1 MAGNRG
7 VLAQT
12 ARSSPLPLQARAE
25 IASFLELFS
34 GVPATTPVLQELC
47 QNPVYEE
54 ELLVHAL
61 SPDSRVVLSWITQEA
76 ARGRRLFLGTSVD
89 WQQWIATSEPWS
101 VDLPTL
107 VQGRQSY
114 VRQAAMAGHRA
125 DLTPAGL
132 LECVAWAKRT
142 WQAAVLGPCA
152 RCQTPTR
159 ARLCL
164 MSTGLCAR
172 CSLARAITG

>member
-25 IASFLELFS
+25 IASLLELFS

-76 ARGRRLFLGTSVD
+76 ARGRRLSWG
-89 WQQWIATSEPWS
+89 
-101 VDLPTL
+101 
-107 VQGRQSY
+107 
-114 VRQAAMAGHRA
+114 
-125 DLTPAGL
+125 PA
-132 LECVAWAKRT
+132 
-142 WQAAVLGPCA
+142 
-152 RCQTPTR
+152 
-159 ARLCL
+159 
-164 MSTGLCAR
+164 
-172 CSLARAITG
+172 

>member
-12 ARSSPLPLQARAE
+12 ARNSPLPLQARAE
-25 IASFLELFS
+25 IASFLELFN

-47 QNPVYEE
+47 RNPVYDE

-76 ARGRRLFLGTSVD
+76 ARGRRMFLGTSVD
-89 WQQWIATSEPWS
+89 WQQWIAPSEPWS
-101 VDLPTL
+101 VDLPSL
-107 VQGRQSY
+107 VQGRHNH
-114 VRQAAMAGHRA
+114 VRQVAMAGHRA

-132 LECVAWAKRT
+132 LESVAWAKRT
-142 WQAAVLGPCA
+142 WQAAVLGPCP

-159 ARLCL
+159 KRLCL
-164 MSTGLCAR
+164 ISTGLCAR